1 MGLRL
6 VDDGSSSGDDRAALA
21 DAKQTVVGA
30 RLRLQALADR
40 LADVR
45 RRLGA
50 GTPAGQ
56 GSSEGSGETTE
67 ATGYGSPPP
76 SGSSGSS

>member
-6 VDDGSSSGDDRAALA
+6 VDDGSSAGDDRAALA

-45 RRLGA
+45 RRLGE
-50 GTPAGQ
+50 GAGQ
-56 GSSEGSGETTE
+56 SSGGAASGETTE
-67 ATGYGSPPP
+67 ATGYGPPP
-76 SGSSGSS
+76 TSGSSGSS

>member
-6 VDDGSSSGDDRAALA
+6 VDDGNSSGDDRTALA

-40 LADVR
+40 LADMR
-45 RRLGA
+45 RRLSEGA
-50 GTPAGQ
+50 PAGQ
-56 GSSEGSGETTE
+56 SSGGGAPGE
-67 ATGYGSPPP
+67 ATGYGAPPS